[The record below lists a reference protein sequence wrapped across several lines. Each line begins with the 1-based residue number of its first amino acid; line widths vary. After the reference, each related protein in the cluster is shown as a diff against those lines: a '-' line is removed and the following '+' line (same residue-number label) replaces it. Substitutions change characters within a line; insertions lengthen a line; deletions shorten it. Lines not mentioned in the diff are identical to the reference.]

1 MITIP
6 PKEILSPRF
15 ADDAKFPYD
24 DLMQGSSS
32 IDESFAKYTV
42 FLIQL
47 LDRKNYIIMECPQK
61 LNIPDF

>member
-1 MITIP
+1 MITF
-6 PKEILSPRF
+6 PRKKSF
-15 ADDAKFPYD
+15 HHALPMTHNSPYD

-42 FLIQL
+42 LLIQL